1 MHLLDTR
8 VCILFINNL
17 SVRNLRGIKLKMK
30 VSGQFQNIE
39 RTIIM
44 LI

>member
-1 MHLLDTR
+1 MNLLDTR

-17 SVRNLRGIKLKMK
+17 SVRNLRRIKLKMK